1 MVQWHA
7 STPLCSGIGETDDD
21 YNAADDSTNRT
32 FEACLPG
39 RAAVSGSQLT
49 FITLE
54 PGQAIK
60 VPVSALCSL
69 CGFTDITRGDA

>member
-7 STPLCSGIGETDDD
+7 ATPLCSGIGQTDDD
-21 YNAADDSTNRT
+21 YQPADDSTNRT

-39 RAAVSGSQLT
+39 LATVSGSQLS
-49 FITLE
+49 FIRLE

-60 VPVSALCSL
+60 IPVKARC
-69 CGFTDITRGDA
+69 